1 MIQLNKSVNIKVCAV
16 TLKFLEKFKIFFL
29 VPACIH
35 ITRQR
40 AEEQMLDQDVAV

>member
-1 MIQLNKSVNIKVCAV
+1 MIQLNKSVKYKSVCSHIEV
-16 TLKFLEKFKIFFL
+16 FRKIQNLFL

-40 AEEQMLDQDVAV
+40 AEEQMLDQDVAI